1 MAYSD
6 DIYLQGKRYEE
17 CLKNVIETMS
27 LFAELGFMIHP
38 IKSDLIPSQE
48 LTALSFI
55 LNSVDVSVKLSSN
68 KKSSLK
74 KDYTSLSERKEI
86 FYQRCRLMSLE

>member
-27 LFAELGFMIHP
+27 FTELGFMIHP
-38 IKSDLIPSQE
+38 IKSNLIPSQE

-74 KDYTSLSERKEI
+74 KDYTSLLKEKKFSI
-86 FYQRCRLMSLE
+86 RDVD

>member
-27 LFAELGFMIHP
+27 LFTELGFMIHP
-38 IKSDLIPSQE
+38 KKSDLIPSQE
-48 LTALSFI
+48 LTALSSI
-55 LNSVDVSVKLSSN
+55 LNSVDVSVRLFSD

-74 KDYTSLSERKEI
+74 KDYTSLLKEKKFSI
-86 FYQRCRLMSLE
+86 RDVY

>member
-1 MAYSD
+1 MTYSD

-38 IKSDLIPSQE
+38 IKSDFIPSQE

-55 LNSVDVSVKLSSN
+55 LNSVDVSVRLSSN
-68 KKSSLK
+68 KRSSLK
-74 KDYTSLSERKEI
+74 KDYTSLLKEKKFSI
-86 FYQRCRLMSLE
+86 RDVY